1 MIKVQVLTGKG
12 CKCCDNLAPKLER
25 ICSSRGYGLEFT
37 DVGDIKDLPND
48 LTGVPY
54 IILSMDGI
62 FVDNFQGD
70 MAEELI
76 QAKID
81 SSLSEYKRL
90 MDRDSDNQ
98 RVL

>member
-1 MIKVQVLTGKG
+1 MEITIDALMGRG
-12 CKCCDNLAPKLER
+12 CKCCDNLKPKLEK
-25 ICSSRGYGLEFT
+25 IAQERGYNLEFT
-37 DVGDIKDLPND
+37 DVGDISDLPND

-54 IILSMDGI
+54 IIISMDGI

-81 SSLSEYKRL
+81 SSLGTYKRL
-90 MDRDSDNQ
+90 MHEKEK
-98 RVL
+98 